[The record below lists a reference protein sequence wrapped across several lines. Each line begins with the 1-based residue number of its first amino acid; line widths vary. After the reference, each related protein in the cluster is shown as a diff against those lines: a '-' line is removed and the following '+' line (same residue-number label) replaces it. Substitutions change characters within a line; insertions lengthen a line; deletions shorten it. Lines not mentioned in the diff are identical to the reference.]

1 MRHRSPPPVVP
12 TAEAG
17 WRPFGKDSARLVAL
31 LREGPWEPLQ
41 EGAGR
46 SCYRV
51 GPAGGAVFA
60 KRYLPGGLGGRLR
73 DFLIHRKPWRA
84 YTLGIRLVREGLST
98 PRPLGL
104 FLRGRGLWREALLV
118 TEWVGPALGWR
129 EAVAGGRRGP
139 DGGVSSLGRLLGALH
154 ARGYYHGD
162 LAGNLVFAGDGRDR
176 PFLLDLEDLHR
187 PLSWKR
193 RVKNLEELGRA
204 LPDLGAVSLRE
215 RWSFL
220 LAYVDAAGLDPSRA
234 GVLWRNGREAQR
246 RRLHRAARAGQG
258 AG

>member
-1 MRHRSPPPVVP
+1 MRHPSPLPVVP
-12 TAEAG
+12 TAETG
-17 WRPFGKDSARLVAL
+17 WRSFGADSGRLVAL
-31 LREGPWEPLQ
+31 LEEGPWEPVQ
-41 EGAGR
+41 EGVGR

-60 KRYLPGGLGGRLR
+60 KRYLPAGLRGRLR
-73 DFLIHRKPWRA
+73 DFLLHRKPWRA
-84 YTLGIRLVREGLST
+84 FARGSRLARDGLST
-98 PRPLGL
+98 PRPQGL

-118 TEWVGPALGWR
+118 TEWIGPTRDWQR
-129 EAVAGGRRGP
+129 AVTGGRGGP
-139 DGGVSSLGRLLGALH
+139 DGGLASLARLLGALH

-162 LAGNLVFAGDGRDR
+162 LAGNLVFAGEGHGR

-204 LPDLGAVSLRE
+204 LPDLGPVSLRD

-220 LAYVDAAGLDPSRA
+220 LLYADAAGLDRSWARP
-234 GVLWRNGREAQR
+234 LWRSGTRAQR
-246 RRLHRAARAGQG
+246 RRLRRAASKRESVG
-258 AG
+258 